1 MKLERNRMVEVL
13 FYTAVLTKQ
22 FYLLPSGS
30 IGIADLFFALSGAL
44 ALIMAWRSG
53 KKIWYQEDFPWVV
66 FLIFAAVING
76 IYFVRTGKGSFP
88 LHTLYWIY
96 SAFLIWTFRTL
107 YSDSFMR
114 GLCWMC
120 RINLVFQTIVLIS
133 GRGRYFHES
142 WGGSRFMG
150 TFNDPNQ
157 FAFFIFTMILVL
169 FMEYRRKAEYTV
181 KTWIACWGIFF
192 LGVFLIGKA
201 KSTGMFVGLLAFFV
215 ILTWQFFWERCTH
228 SKYKKLWWFGGAAVV
243 VMLALGVYLIWPGVN
258 FDVSQTDYT
267 LLSRI
272 QQKIWKLANGN
283 LYVIELDEDKIN
295 PYFLKAYLESE
306 NGKAA
311 LSRVAVGATLLNLP
325 VEGLKKVIIPLPD
338 LESQK
343 KIAEQYYAKLSEI
356 KELKYKLE
364 KATEELEHI
373 YTEEK

>member
-1 MKLERNRMVEVL
+1 
-13 FYTAVLTKQ
+13 
-22 FYLLPSGS
+22 
-30 IGIADLFFALSGAL
+30 
-44 ALIMAWRSG
+44 
-53 KKIWYQEDFPWVV
+53 
-66 FLIFAAVING
+66 
-76 IYFVRTGKGSFP
+76 
-88 LHTLYWIY
+88 
-96 SAFLIWTFRTL
+96 
-107 YSDSFMR
+107 
-114 GLCWMC
+114 
-120 RINLVFQTIVLIS
+120 
-133 GRGRYFHES
+133 
-142 WGGSRFMG
+142 MG

-181 KTWIACWGIFF
+181 KTRIACWGMFF
-192 LGVFLIGKA
+192 WGVFLIGKA

-215 ILTWQFFWERCTH
+215 ILAWQFFWERCTH

-243 VMLALGVYLIWPGVN
+243 VMLALGVYLIWPGAD

-283 LYVIELDEDKIN
+283 LYVIELDKDKIN

-306 NGKAA
+306 SGKAA

>member
-13 FYTAVLTKQ
+13 FYTAVFTKQ

-96 SAFLIWTFRTL
+96 SAFLIWAFRTL

-114 GLCWMC
+114 GLCWIC

-181 KTWIACWGIFF
+181 KTRIACWGMFF
-192 LGVFLIGKA
+192 WGVFLIGKA

-215 ILTWQFFWERCTH
+215 ILAWQFFWERCTH

-243 VMLALGVYLIWPGVN
+243 VMLALGVYLIWPGAD